1 MLAIKGLVAGYGGA
15 TVLHGVDITISAGEL
30 VAVIGPNGAGKST
43 LLRAISGLVRPAQGS
58 IQFDGHDLLAWEPD
72 QVVRHGLVHVPEGRM
87 VLGRM
92 TVRENI
98 MLGAYARPR
107 SADLSSDLAYVLDL
121 FPRLAERLSQVAG
134 TLSGGEQQML
144 AIARGLMGSPRL
156 LMLDEPSLGIAP
168 LLVEKIFSAVE
179 QIRTKGVT
187 ILLVEQNAVRA
198 LSAAARAYVLD
209 LGRVTAEGAA
219 ASLLVDER
227 VRQAYLGI

>member
-43 LLRAISGLVRPAQGS
+43 LLRAISGLVGPTQGS
-58 IQFDGHDLLAWEPD
+58 IQFDGHDLLEWEPD
-72 QVVRHGLVHVPEGRM
+72 QVVRHGLIHVPEGRM
-87 VLGRM
+87 VLHRM
-92 TVRENI
+92 TVHENI

-107 SADLSSDLAYVLDL
+107 NADLSGDLAYVLDL
-121 FPRLAERLSQVAG
+121 FPSLAKRLSQVAG

-144 AIARGLMGSPRL
+144 AIARGLMASPRL

-168 LLVEKIFSAVE
+168 LLVEKIFSAIE